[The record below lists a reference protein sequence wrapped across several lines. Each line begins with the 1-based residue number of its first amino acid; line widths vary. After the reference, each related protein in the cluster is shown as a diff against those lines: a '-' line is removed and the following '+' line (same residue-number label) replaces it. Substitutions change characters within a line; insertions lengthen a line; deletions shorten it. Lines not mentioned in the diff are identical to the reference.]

1 MLACPTMVTKL
12 NGGGAPLVSAG
23 DTPFASGRLF
33 PVVYMPHCRGADW
46 SSLRS
51 YPVVWKALDMWFL
64 VLVDDVLMDI
74 FSFSSTFVRSL
85 SAL

>member
-51 YPVVWKALDMWFL
+51 YPGPPLL
-64 VLVDDVLMDI
+64 ITL
-74 FSFSSTFVRSL
+74 SL
-85 SAL
+85 PLFC